1 MAKDLTVGSPAK
13 QLTLFAL
20 PMTISV
26 IFQQFYNMADNIIAG
41 KFISDGALAAV
52 GNAYPV
58 TMIYMAVAL
67 GINIG
72 CSVVISRFF
81 GAKNYEKTRSAVST
95 ALITTVSLS
104 LVLLVLG
111 LLVCDPLLRLLNTP
125 ADIFGDTAAY
135 LHIYTCGLTFIMLYN
150 ICTGTF
156 NALGD
161 SVTPLIFLIAS
172 SVSNVFVN
180 ILFVTVFDLGVAG
193 LAWATFLCQGVAAAL
208 AFFVLETRLRK
219 LYSGRYQRFS
229 WDILKKEALLSIPGI
244 LQQSFISVG
253 NLMVQGI
260 INSFGTVVIGAF
272 SAVSKINTFAVQLFT
287 TISNA
292 ISAFTAQNIGAGRPD
307 RVKQGWRQG
316 MVINTGLA
324 VVFTLVYVF
333 ASDAVTGIFVSRESL
348 EIVETG
354 RSFLRLVPWFYCVV
368 CLKLSCDGVLH
379 GSGAARMFMAT
390 TLLDL
395 ILRVALSYLLSPT
408 LGYLGVWISWP
419 IGWTLSAALSL
430 WFYLRGNWKTAFA
443 VDN

>member
-1 MAKDLTVGSPAK
+1 
-13 QLTLFAL
+13 
-20 PMTISV
+20 MTISV

-72 CSVVISRFF
+72 CSVVISQFF

-135 LHIYTCGLTFIMLYN
+135 LRIYTCGLTFIMLYN

>member
-72 CSVVISRFF
+72 CSVVISQFF

-219 LYSGRYQRFS
+219 LHSGRYQRFS

>member
-72 CSVVISRFF
+72 CSVVISQFF